1 MAEVLSSLPILIL
14 TKMRTK
20 NLISTL
26 YISVPPSTETESL
39 KNYLSERKAF
49 VVEDEQ
55 NVYGYF
61 TRTDLFRKTGRTAL
75 DYIDNQPSV
84 ERNSNLHDV
93 YKLMQ
98 DCDTD
103 VIGVMN
109 NGIFMGLIY
118 KDDLIVYLL
127 KNNQDKDKQ
136 IHTIAHDLKNPI
148 SAIEGM
154 VELIKMEENESSRT
168 KYLNYILQ
176 ACSDSYNIIS
186 NLLELASIEHEISK
200 HLENVDIN
208 VLLNEFLSE
217 PLYSAKR
224 KNITIHNNIDDNHWY
239 VNINPKH
246 FKRAIQNLIV
256 NSIKFSNPGDEITLS
271 TYLDND
277 RVIIKTSDE
286 GIGIPS
292 HLQSEI
298 FKKFSKARRK
308 GTQGEQ
314 STGLGMAIVKEI
326 VEFHNGKIW
335 LWSEEGKGTEVYIS
349 LPLIPVIDH
358 STTLSNI

>member
-1 MAEVLSSLPILIL
+1 
-14 TKMRTK
+14 
-20 NLISTL
+20 
-26 YISVPPSTETESL
+26 
-39 KNYLSERKAF
+39 
-49 VVEDEQ
+49 
-55 NVYGYF
+55 
-61 TRTDLFRKTGRTAL
+61 
-75 DYIDNQPSV
+75 
-84 ERNSNLHDV
+84 
-93 YKLMQ
+93 MQ
-98 DCDTD
+98 DYDTD
-103 VIGVMN
+103 VIAVMN
-109 NGIFMGLIY
+109 KGVFMGLVY

-154 VELIKMEENESSRT
+154 VELIKMEQNETLRI

-176 ACSDSYNIIS
+176 ACSDSNNIIS
-186 NLLELASIEHEISK
+186 NLLELASLEYEISK

-208 VLLNEFLSE
+208 SLLNEFLTS
-217 PLYSAKR
+217 PFYSAKR
-224 KNITIHNNIDDNHWY
+224 KNIRISNNIDDEQWY

-256 NSIKFSNPGDEITLS
+256 NSIKFSNPGNEITLS
-271 TYLDND
+271 TYLNDD
-277 RVIIKTSDE
+277 RVIIKISDE

-358 STTLSNI
+358 STTLSKI